1 MPMLRTLFVT
11 LFVGLGCL
19 AIPPPAHACSCI
31 YQGPA
36 CQAYWKTDAVFD
48 GTVTR
53 IEKIE
58 REEVSGDRVFTFHD
72 LRVTLEV
79 HQAWKGLST
88 RTVQVTTSAG
98 GSSCGYQ
105 FEEGVRYLVFAYQW
119 PGGGGLLSASSC
131 SLTQRYDAARASVD
145 FLESLAKPAAGGRV
159 FGSVTTGARQF
170 VHDRPYERQQTET
183 DVTLV
188 AGGERRTI
196 RSSGGRYEF
205 TGLEPGNYR
214 VEITVPEGYTTWS
227 TSRDPEIRNIRACA
241 EENFSFAPNGRIAGR
256 VVDADGRG
264 LKDVQVEIASADAEP
279 HPTYGLATVSAR
291 SDETGYFQ
299 VEQLP
304 PGRYVAGVNLRD
316 LPSKYN
322 PYARS
327 VYPGGS
333 ATEPEVI
340 AVDLGQAIDLG
351 VWFLP
356 PPVPVARVHGLV
368 TREDGTPV
376 SGVYVHAWDRTG
388 RATEQGRGVTGATSG
403 PDGRFELELRQGRL
417 YTFTARAEK
426 SLLRIRSPRLDTGKS
441 PESVIKIVLVEQ
453 R

>member
-1 MPMLRTLFVT
+1 MPMLRILFVT
-11 LFVGLGCL
+11 LLAGLGCL
-19 AIPPPAHACSCI
+19 ATPPVAYACSCV
-31 YQGPA
+31 YQGPV

-48 GTVTR
+48 ATVTR
-53 IEKIE
+53 IERIRHE
-58 REEVSGDRVFTFHD
+58 DVSRDRHFHYTEVK
-72 LRVTLEV
+72 VTLEV
-79 HQAWKGLST
+79 HQVWKGLSDD
-88 RTVQVTTSAG
+88 TVQVTTG
-98 GSSCGYQ
+98 PDEGSCGFSFQ
-105 FEEGVRYLVFAYQW
+105 EGARYLVFAYRG
-119 PGGGGLLSASSC
+119 PAYGGLLNVSHC

-145 FLESLAKPAAGGRV
+145 FLQSLDKPAAGGRV

-170 VHDRPYERQQTET
+170 VHDRPYERQPTDT

-188 AGGERRTI
+188 AGGERRTA

-214 VEITVPEGYTTWS
+214 VEIAVPEGYTTGS
-227 TSRDPEIRNIRACA
+227 TSRDREIPNTRACA

-256 VVDADGRG
+256 VVDADVRG
-264 LKDVQVEIASADAEP
+264 VKEVQVEIASADAEP
-279 HPTYGLATVSAR
+279 HPTYGLVTVSAR

-299 VEQLP
+299 VGQLP

-327 VYPGGS
+327 LYPGGS
-333 ATEPEVI
+333 ATEPDVI

-376 SGVYVHAWDRTG
+376 SGVYVHASDRTG
-388 RATEQGRGVTGATSG
+388 NASEQGRGITGATSG
-403 PDGRFELELRQGRL
+403 PDGRFELELRQGRV
-417 YTFTARAEK
+417 YTFTARGGRAP
-426 SLLRIRSPRLDTGKS
+426 LRFRTPRLETGKS
-441 PESVIKIVLVEQ
+441 PESVITIIAVEQ